1 MSFIQ
6 VLAVPDVHRPF
17 HDPRAWEL
25 ALRIIETEKPE
36 YVVQM
41 GDLGDFY
48 SVMRHDKK
56 FGRAQRFEDE
66 LDNVRAG
73 VRELVTATQ
82 HSNLRSRV
90 WLQGNHEESF
100 ERYVASHAP
109 QIECAV
115 LPGRELLELPVDDI
129 WVPYRREWSVNSV
142 IFTHDL
148 GHAGVH
154 SVMANLRADSRKT
167 VTAHTH
173 RAGIAWGS
181 DAHVR
186 EGNFTLSCGWLG
198 DREAITYLHPSQT
211 RDWRL
216 GIGQVLIDEENL
228 RAWPTFIPFHSY
240 CAVINGNEYTLKR
253 RLAA

>member
-1 MSFIQ
+1 MSIVQ
-6 VLAVPDVHRPF
+6 VIAVPDVHRPF
-17 HDPRAWEL
+17 HDPRAWDL
-25 ALRIIETEKPE
+25 ALRIIESEKPE

-48 SVMRHDKK
+48 AVMRHGKK
-56 FGRAQRFEDE
+56 FGREQMFAEE
-66 LDNVRAG
+66 LECVRLG

-82 HSNLRSRV
+82 YPGLRSRV

-100 ERYVASHAP
+100 ERYVAQHAP

-115 LPGRELLELPVDDI
+115 LPGRELLELPVDDV
-129 WVPYRREWSVNSV
+129 WVPYRREWSVGSV
-142 IFTHDL
+142 IFTHDM

-181 DAHVR
+181 GSHVR
-186 EGNFTLSCGWLG
+186 EGHFTMSCGWLG
-198 DREAITYLHPSQT
+198 DREQITYLHPPQM

-216 GIGQVLIDEENL
+216 GIGHIVIDEENL
-228 RAWPTFIPFHSY
+228 RAWPAFVPFTDYS
-240 CAVINGNEYTLKR
+240 AVVNGNMY
-253 RLAA
+253 RLRGGRAA